1 MNNEKDVYAI
11 FDKMFEQLE
20 KDDPD
25 LQDTSA
31 QKFSDI
37 IDSKLED
44 YAKLCGYADYNSML
58 DKEMINEVYYQMLE
72 NINADNK
79 KDFLLK
85 ALSLLKND
93 NIVSKYSELLNNND
107 VEEVIEMAREENDK
121 APHSSLKFL
130 LVAYDI
136 YQKKILKTIGE

>member
-1 MNNEKDVYAI
+1 MMNNEKDVYAI

-58 DKEMINEVYYQMLE
+58 DKDMINEVYFQLLD
-72 NINADNK
+72 NINIDNK

-85 ALSLLKND
+85 ALSMLKND
-93 NIVSKYSELLNNND
+93 NIVTKYSELLNNHD
-107 VEEVIEMAREENDK
+107 VEEVIKMAKEENDNN
-121 APHSSLKFL
+121 PHSSLKFL
-130 LVAYDI
+130 LTADDL
-136 YQKKILKTIGE
+136 YQKKMLKE

>member
-58 DKEMINEVYYQMLE
+58 DKDMINEVYFQLLD
-72 NINADNK
+72 NINIDNK

-85 ALSLLKND
+85 ALSMLKND
-93 NIVSKYSELLNNND
+93 NIVTKYSELLNNHD
-107 VEEVIEMAREENDK
+107 VEEVIKMAKEENDNN
-121 APHSSLKFL
+121 PHSSLKFL
-130 LVAYDI
+130 LTADDL
-136 YQKKILKTIGE
+136 YQKKMLKE

>member
-58 DKEMINEVYYQMLE
+58 DKDMINEVYFQLLD
-72 NINADNK
+72 NINIDNK

-85 ALSLLKND
+85 ALSMLKND
-93 NIVSKYSELLNNND
+93 NIVTKYSELLNNHD
-107 VEEVIEMAREENDK
+107 VEEVIKMAKEEIDNN
-121 APHSSLKFL
+121 PHSSLKFL
-130 LVAYDI
+130 LTADDL
-136 YQKKILKTIGE
+136 YQKKMLKE